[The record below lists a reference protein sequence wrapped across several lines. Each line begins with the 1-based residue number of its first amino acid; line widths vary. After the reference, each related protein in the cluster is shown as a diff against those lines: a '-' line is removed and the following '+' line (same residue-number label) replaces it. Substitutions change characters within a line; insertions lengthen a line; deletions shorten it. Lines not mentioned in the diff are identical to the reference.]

1 MKIMERMIRQNEQ
14 DRKYNDY
21 KYYWQEGEEQ
31 GGPQGQLLP
40 IWRLNYEKKKKHVT
54 SICWNPKYKDLFA
67 ISLGS
72 YDFAKQKAGQILVW
86 SLKNVT
92 YPEYKYQ
99 SLPTGVMCLDWHPSS
114 PALLAAGLYDGTVL
128 VYDVRNKH
136 NKPIYESTVRTQK
149 HTDPVWQIRWNPDTS
164 KKFNFYSISSDGR
177 VMNWSLMKN
186 KLEPEEIFRLK
197 LTGEKEEETSFI
209 GLACGLCFDFNKFDN
224 FSFLVG
230 TEEGKIHKCS
240 LAYSG
245 QYQQT
250 YKGHLLAVYKVRWNN
265 YHPNTFISASA
276 DWTVRIWDATYPN
289 AQVMLFDMGM
299 IVVDAMWAPYSS
311 TVFACATLDRIYVYD
326 LCVEKH
332 KSLADKKPVKN
343 PKLTNLAFNATDPII
358 LLGDT
363 FGGITV
369 IKLSPNLLKR
379 GPEIKKKDE
388 ANPKNVIPLPT

>member
-1 MKIMERMIRQNEQ
+1 
-14 DRKYNDY
+14 
-21 KYYWQEGEEQ
+21 
-31 GGPQGQLLP
+31 LP

-54 SICWNPKYKDLFA
+54 SICWNPRYKDLFA

-92 YPEYKYQ
+92 YPEFKYE

-164 KKFNFYSISSDGR
+164 KKYNFYSISSDGR

-197 LTGEKEEETSFI
+197 LTGEKEEETNFI
-209 GLACGLCFDFNKFDN
+209 GLACGLCFDFNKFDA

-230 TEEGKIHKCS
+230 T
-240 LAYSG
+240 
-245 QYQQT
+245 
-250 YKGHLLAVYKVRWNN
+250 
-265 YHPNTFISASA
+265 
-276 DWTVRIWDATYPN
+276 
-289 AQVMLFDMGM
+289 
-299 IVVDAMWAPYSS
+299 
-311 TVFACATLDRIYVYD
+311 
-326 LCVEKH
+326 
-332 KSLADKKPVKN
+332 
-343 PKLTNLAFNATDPII
+343 
-358 LLGDT
+358 
-363 FGGITV
+363 
-369 IKLSPNLLKR
+369 
-379 GPEIKKKDE
+379 
-388 ANPKNVIPLPT
+388 